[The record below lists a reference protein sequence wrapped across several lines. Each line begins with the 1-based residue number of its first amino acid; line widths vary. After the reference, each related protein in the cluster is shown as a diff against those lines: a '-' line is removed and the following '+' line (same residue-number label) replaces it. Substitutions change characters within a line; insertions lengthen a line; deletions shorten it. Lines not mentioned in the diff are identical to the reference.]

1 MKYRVIYYT
10 EQGIKSKDFDARK
23 DAEDFRDRHIKKHP
37 EYQSHEW
44 SKTEL
49 VVIAADRQAVYNLVF
64 TSDELKALH
73 YVLDD
78 VIDIYA
84 DNAENDEC
92 DNKEWLRKCS
102 ELLRQIKD
110 KIPEVDAQ

>member
-10 EQGIKSKDFDARK
+10 AQGCRSKDFDVRK

-37 EYQSHEW
+37 EYQNNEW

-49 VVIAADRQAVYNLVF
+49 VVIDEQQDVYTLSF
-64 TSDELKALH
+64 TPDELKALH

-78 VIDIYA
+78 MVEVYA
-84 DNAENDEC
+84 DNADEDEC
-92 DNKEWLRKCS
+92 CNKEWLRKCS
-102 ELLRQIKD
+102 NLLKQIKD
-110 KIPEVDAQ
+110 KIPENCV